1 MHLTQAECVQSPVQ
15 PCYGLKGDFEP
26 IWMTMNR
33 SAGYTLLEVLIM
45 LAVTAILAAT
55 VLETVRASASNGLRI
70 EQAARN
76 ASQDYITLAGVRR
89 AVENTRAEY
98 TNEPGVFVGDD
109 TQFSALTSQALMTDR
124 PYAQRYTL
132 RLINEPDGVALLY
145 EDQSGDFRVSY
156 WPGSQGRFFYYGP
169 ELEPQSG
176 FVARPGEPTDR
187 VWRSEWP
194 FQTGLRSQTDQSYF
208 RALPLA
214 IRAEIEF
221 PTGEVRTIVFQLQAT
236 APPTPR
242 IEDVLGTLG
251 P

>member
-1 MHLTQAECVQSPVQ
+1 
-15 PCYGLKGDFEP
+15 
-26 IWMTMNR
+26 MNR
-33 SAGYTLLEVLIM
+33 SAGYTLIEVLVM

-89 AVENTRAEY
+89 TVENTRAEY
-98 TNEPGVFVGDD
+98 TNEPGVFVGDE

-132 RLINEPDGVALLY
+132 RLINEPDGVSLMY
-145 EDQSGDFRVSY
+145 EDPSGDFRVSY
-156 WPGSQGRFFYYGP
+156 WPRSQGRFSYYGP
-169 ELEPQSG
+169 ELERQGG
-176 FVARPGEPTDR
+176 FFARAGEPTDR

-194 FQTGLRSQTDQSYF
+194 FQSGLRSRSDQSYF

-214 IRAEIEF
+214 IRAEIEL
-221 PTGEVRTIVFQLQAT
+221 PNGEAHIIVLQIQAT